1 MATHNEA
8 VKTKKKLCGTAT
20 SNYFLCC
27 LESIGVSPEN
37 RTDILTH
44 LLENPLIP
52 LHDNFATI
60 QDHVTS
66 EEEEESADE
75 QDESADEQE
84 ESADEQEESADEE
97 EESAD
102 EQTADPPSWAEDEY
116 YFPDGITPCVEGTV
130 SRAGLGFL

>member
-1 MATHNEA
+1 
-8 VKTKKKLCGTAT
+8 
-20 SNYFLCC
+20 LCC
-27 LESIGVSPEN
+27 LESLGVSPEN

-44 LLENPLIP
+44 LLENPLTP
-52 LHDNFATI
+52 LHDNFVTI

-75 QDESADEQE
+75 Q
-84 ESADEQEESADEE
+84 

-130 SRAGLGFL
+130 SRAGLGF